1 MDFMTAGT
9 LQGYTKTLAL
19 QTRWNLK
26 RSGGEAS
33 AHTKSLS
40 DMLAKTPE
48 AAAAQQQ
55 IDEQRES
62 GSDKLKDIM
71 EKVYA
76 GQKLTRDEKEY
87 LKAKNPAAYA
97 QIESAN
103 QEQKAY
109 ERELKRCRTKED
121 VQRAKA
127 LRTGAALTRVNA
139 VLHDPAIPQEKKL
152 EAIGIEKYRL
162 EKLNESERAFVKR
175 GEYGKLPTDAEKS
188 RAEKEER
195 EAEAVRRAEPDKPET
210 ESAREADKPGEA
222 LPDSAESGRK
232 EPHDAESGRRETGAQ
247 RGQPATRTES
257 EVARKVKRA
266 KRRAAEA
273 AYNWTADPLPTIQTE
288 A

>member
-26 RSGGEAS
+26 RSSGDVN
-33 AHTKSLS
+33 AHTKSLGG
-40 DMLAKTPE
+40 MLAKTP
-48 AAAAQQQ
+48 AAATAQQQ
-55 IDEQRES
+55 IDEQREN

-76 GQKLTRDEKEY
+76 GKKLTRDEKEY

-109 ERELKRCRTKED
+109 ERALKRCRTKED

-139 VLHDPAIPQEKKL
+139 VLHDPAISQEKKL

-195 EAEAVRRAEPDKPET
+195 EAEALRLAKPDKPET
-210 ESAREADKPGEA
+210 ESARGADEPDEA
-222 LPDSAESGRK
+222 LPDSAESGRG
-232 EPHDAESGRRETGAQ
+232 AENGRGETAAQSGQ
-247 RGQPATRTES
+247 SATRTES

-273 AYNWTADPLPTIQTE
+273 AYNWTADPLPTIQAE

>member
-1 MDFMTAGT
+1 MDFMTLGT

-26 RSGGEAS
+26 RSGGDVN

-40 DMLAKTPE
+40 DMLAKTP
-48 AAAAQQQ
+48 AAATAQQQ
-55 IDEQRES
+55 IDEQREN

-76 GQKLTRDEKEY
+76 GKKLTRDEKEY

-127 LRTGAALTRVNA
+127 LRAGAALTRVNS

-152 EAIGIEKYRL
+152 ETIGIEKYRL
-162 EKLNESERAFVKR
+162 EKLNESERAFVRR

-188 RAEKEER
+188 RVEKEER
-195 EAEAVRRAEPDKPET
+195 EAEAVRRGQERTKPDKPET

-232 EPHDAESGRRETGAQ
+232 ETAAQ
-247 RGQPATRTES
+247 CEQSATRTES

-273 AYNWTADPLPTIQTE
+273 AYNWTADPLPTVQAE

>member
-1 MDFMTAGT
+1 MDFMTVGT

-26 RSGGEAS
+26 RFGGETN
-33 AHTKSLS
+33 AHTKSLG
-40 DMLAKTPE
+40 DILTKTPE
-48 AAAAQQQ
+48 AAAAQRQ

-62 GSDKLKDIM
+62 GADKLKDIM

-76 GQKLTRDEKEY
+76 GKKLTRDEKEY

-121 VQRAKA
+121 VQRVKA
-127 LRTGAALTRVNA
+127 LRTSAVLTRVNG
-139 VLHDPAIPQEKKL
+139 VLHDPAIPQAKKL
-152 EAIGIEKYRL
+152 EVIGIEKYRL
-162 EKLNESERAFVKR
+162 KKLNESERAFVKR
-175 GEYGKLPTDAEKS
+175 GEYGNLPTDAEKS

-195 EAEAVRRAEPDKPET
+195 EAESVRRGQARTEPDRPET
-210 ESAREADKPGEA
+210 ESARESDKPGAA
-222 LPDSAESGRK
+222 LPRGAESGRK
-232 EPHDAESGRRETGAQ
+232 ETAARREQSA
-247 RGQPATRTES
+247 ARTES
-257 EVARKVKRA
+257 EAARKVKRA
-266 KRRAAEA
+266 RRRAA
-273 AYNWTADPLPTIQTE
+273 AYLWTADPLPTIQVD

>member
-26 RSGGEAS
+26 RSGGDVN
-33 AHTKSLS
+33 AHTKSLN

-55 IDEQRES
+55 LDEQRES
-62 GSDKLKDIM
+62 GDDKLKDIM

-76 GQKLTRDEKEY
+76 GKKLTQDEKEY

-127 LRTGAALTRVNA
+127 LRAGAALARVNS

-152 EAIGIEKYRL
+152 ETIGIEKYRL

-188 RAEKEER
+188 RVEKEER
-195 EAEAVRRAEPDKPET
+195 EAEAVRRRQERTKPDKPET
-210 ESAREADKPGEA
+210 DKSGEA
-222 LPDSAESGRK
+222 LSDSAENVRK
-232 EPHDAESGRRETGAQ
+232 EPSGAEDRRKKTGARLAQ
-247 RGQPATRTES
+247 AETRTES

-273 AYNWTADPLPTIQTE
+273 AYQWTADPLPTVQTE